1 MGGGVPTN
9 RNAVTETSFAV
20 QLRQVLQGRVCVLG
34 VGNRDRRDD
43 GAGSV
48 VAEHLAGRTAAR
60 VIDAG
65 TVPENRLEQVARL
78 QPDTVLILDACDFGG
93 SPGDVRILDPMD
105 LHSSGIS
112 THSLS
117 LQMAA
122 GFLMARTQ
130 ARLALL
136 AIQPADIGA
145 GPGLSAP
152 VAGAVER
159 VRKAFIAALKEHE
172 NEQQS

>member
-1 MGGGVPTN
+1 MADISIAIP
-9 RNAVTETSFAV
+9 
-20 QLRQVLQGRVCVLG
+20 LRQVLQGRVCVIG

-48 VAEHLAGRTAAR
+48 VAEHLAGCKAAR

-65 TVPENRLEQVARL
+65 SVPENHLEQVARL
-78 QPDTVLILDACDFGG
+78 QPESVLILDACDFGG

-105 LHSSGIS
+105 LRASGVS

-122 GFLMARTQ
+122 EYLMARTQ
-130 ARLALL
+130 ARLTLL
-136 AIQPADIGA
+136 AIQPADIGS
-145 GPGLSAP
+145 GPGFSQP
-152 VAGAVER
+152 VARAVER
-159 VRKAFIAALKEHE
+159 VRKALSAALKEHE
-172 NEQQS
+172 NEP

>member
-1 MGGGVPTN
+1 M
-9 RNAVTETSFAV
+9 ADTSIAI

-48 VAEHLAGRTAAR
+48 IAEHLAGCTAAR

-65 TVPENRLEQVARL
+65 SVPENHLEQIARL
-78 QPDTVLILDACDFGG
+78 QPDSVLILDACDFGG
-93 SPGDVRILDPMD
+93 LPGDVRILDPMD
-105 LHSSGIS
+105 LKYSGLS

-122 GFLMARTQ
+122 GFLKARTQ
-130 ARLALL
+130 ARQALL
-136 AIQPADIGA
+136 AIQPADIGS

-152 VAGAVER
+152 IARAVER
-159 VRKAFIAALKEHE
+159 VRKTLIAALKQYE
-172 NEQQS
+172 NEQHT